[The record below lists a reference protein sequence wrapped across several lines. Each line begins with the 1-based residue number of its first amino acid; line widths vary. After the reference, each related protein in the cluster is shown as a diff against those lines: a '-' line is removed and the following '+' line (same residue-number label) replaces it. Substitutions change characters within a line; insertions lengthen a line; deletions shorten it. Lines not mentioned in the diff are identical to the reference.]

1 MQNPDIISLLL
12 SFNANPN
19 AKDFE
24 GSTPL
29 HIAADGNNIE
39 CVRLLIE
46 AGANPNL
53 RNEFGT
59 KSIDLI
65 KKRGFQSVLN
75 TPVKKIL

>member
-19 AKDFE
+19 AQDFE

-29 HIAADGNNIE
+29 HIAADGQNIE
-39 CVRLLIE
+39 CVKLLIE
-46 AGANPNL
+46 AGANPNA

-59 KSIDLI
+59 KCVDLI
-65 KKRGFQSVLN
+65 KKRGFESVLS
-75 TPVKKIL
+75 TPVKKVL